1 MKKFEWMP
9 KKESGA
15 EGCDVRRNF
24 YQYDPNYEHI
34 IIINTKTRRKAG
46 FLASRDMPEE
56 ELNDIIES
64 MEINLI

>member
-1 MKKFEWMP
+1 MKIFEWMP
-9 KKESGA
+9 KKDSVA
-15 EGCDVRRNF
+15 EGYDVRRNF
-24 YQYDPNYEHI
+24 YQYNPNYELI
-34 IIINTKTRRKAG
+34 IITNTKNHKKVG